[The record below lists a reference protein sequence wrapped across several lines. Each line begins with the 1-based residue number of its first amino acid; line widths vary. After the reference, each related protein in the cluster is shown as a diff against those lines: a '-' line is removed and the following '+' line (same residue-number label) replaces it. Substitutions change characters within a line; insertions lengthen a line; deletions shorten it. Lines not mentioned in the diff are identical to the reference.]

1 MVPEDGTN
9 GKEIAMSLGG
19 SETQKTEIP
28 AWLEGASRENIAMG
42 NQVAG
47 LGYVPYYGPDVAA
60 FTPMQQASF
69 QNTGQAANAFGM
81 AGGGMTGMEGMPQAQ
96 QFAGGVSGYSS
107 APMFQETMAALEA
120 NNPGQFAAIQN
131 MFINPQTGA
140 GGYQPQVQAQPA
152 APQYSGGGGGG
163 GYRPMMPS
171 GNIGGNNYQG
181 PNRNGDV
188 GYGSSGY
195 SSIRDMFDGG
205 GAGASGDKYSGGGR
219 LSALGNVFTGN
230 Y

>member
-1 MVPEDGTN
+1 MG
-9 GKEIAMSLGG
+9 GG
-19 SETQKTEIP
+19 SQTTKTEIP
-28 AWLEGASRENIAMG
+28 AWLENASRENIAMG

-60 FTPMQQASF
+60 FTPMQQATF

-131 MFINPQTGA
+131 MFINPQTGE

-171 GNIGGNNYQG
+171 GNGGGNSYQG

-195 SSIRDMFDGG
+195 SSIGDMFDGG
-205 GAGASGDKYSGGGR
+205 GAGASGDKYSGAGR
-219 LSALGNVFTGN
+219 VSALGNVFTGN